1 VLLVVDY
8 GVDGNEQNR
17 HAATEGCL
25 WYFYCTIESKI
36 EWIEFGFGEDGLETK
51 FDVIWFDLIS
61 PSYLRRNGYELSVV
75 DKLAATH
82 DRLSQ
87 LSQNTMDCPC
97 EGSVAVWQSGL
108 PMQQGK
114 VCDFRADD
122 KWHGIS
128 RILAYST
135 SFGWNILLRWHGI
148 ESCLSVEYSNIPLLS
163 IPYVAVAG
171 SSYGSKLTNPI

>member
-25 WYFYCTIESKI
+25 WYFHCTIESKI
-36 EWIEFGFGEDGLETK
+36 EWIKFGFGEDGLETK

-61 PSYLRRNGYELSVV
+61 PSYLCRKGYELSIV
-75 DKLAATH
+75 DKLAVTH

-87 LSQNTMDCPC
+87 LSQDTMDCPC

-114 VCDFRADD
+114 VMRFR
-122 KWHGIS
+122 GN
-128 RILAYST
+128 T
-135 SFGWNILLRWHGI
+135 
-148 ESCLSVEYSNIPLLS
+148 
-163 IPYVAVAG
+163 
-171 SSYGSKLTNPI
+171 